1 MLCLDSTRSPCQC
14 SDPGQGG
21 WGDLQCPWF
30 PRSMAEIWA
39 PRDLTQPTVSLPL
52 GTSLGSTPILDWQ
65 LSSLAFCE
73 LHCFLDESQCVF
85 WMIQLK
91 SSCLLATLSSLWEQH
106 TPATSSQPSWPVP
119 QLFYFFSWNFCFL
132 SFRATNYRHMELF
145 DNFSKLVSDFS
156 FFNIFFCVFMDYF
169 LAMSSSFFIF
179 SSAMSNLF
187 LNHQYIFYFTCSFHH
202 LIFNFVFFIFYN
214 SVHIF
219 EHMDCSHTYC
229 VVIFL
234 VSTFQ
239 YLCQLWISFN
249 WLTFSLIMGCIFL
262 HLWIYDTFGLYSRHC
277 EFYII
282 VYWTYLFSYK

>member
-52 GTSLGSTPILDWQ
+52 GTSLDSAPILDWQ

-73 LHCFLDESQCVF
+73 LHCFLDEYQCVF

-119 QLFYFFSWNFCFL
+119 QLF
-132 SFRATNYRHMELF
+132 
-145 DNFSKLVSDFS
+145 
-156 FFNIFFCVFMDYF
+156 IFFPETFAFSPSRLLIIGIWNCLTIFQNSLVIFYFLTFFLCVFMDYF
-169 LAMSSSFFIF
+169 LAMS
-179 SSAMSNLF
+179 
-187 LNHQYIFYFTCSFHH
+187 
-202 LIFNFVFFIFYN
+202 
-214 SVHIF
+214 
-219 EHMDCSHTYC
+219 
-229 VVIFL
+229 
-234 VSTFQ
+234 
-239 YLCQLWISFN
+239 
-249 WLTFSLIMGCIFL
+249 
-262 HLWIYDTFGLYSRHC
+262 
-277 EFYII
+277 
-282 VYWTYLFSYK
+282 